1 MAGGAYILA
10 WIALGGAAGSVGRYL
25 IAHLVQS
32 RSGSLFPLGTMTVN
46 VLGCLAIG
54 YLAVRFDGSSL
65 PRHVRLGVLVG
76 LLGGFTTFSTF
87 SLETLQKLEQ
97 RQALSAAL
105 NIIGSVVL
113 CLAGCWLG
121 QKLARMTM
129 TGMH

>member
-10 WIALGGAAGSVGRYL
+10 WIALGGAIGSVGRYL
-25 IAHLVQS
+25 VAYLVQS

-54 YLAVRFDGSSL
+54 FLAVRFESSSL
-65 PRHVRLGVLVG
+65 PRHIRLGVLVG
-76 LLGGFTTFSTF
+76 VLGGFTTFSTF

-105 NIIGSVVL
+105 NVILTVAL

-129 TGMH
+129 TGIH

>member
-1 MAGGAYILA
+1 LAGGAYILV

-105 NIIGSVVL
+105 NVVVTVVL

-121 QKLARMTM
+121 QRLAQLTT
-129 TGMH
+129 TGIH